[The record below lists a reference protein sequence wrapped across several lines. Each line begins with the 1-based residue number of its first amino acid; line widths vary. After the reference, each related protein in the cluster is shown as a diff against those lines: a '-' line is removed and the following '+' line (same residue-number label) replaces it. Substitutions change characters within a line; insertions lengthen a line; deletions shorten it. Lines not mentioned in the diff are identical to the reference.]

1 MNIHL
6 KETAAAVRDL
16 ELSDLDLRYQ
26 GHRLLQPRLEEQLLA
41 SIARVGI
48 QEPLQ
53 GIQTRSLC
61 AQAPPPGRPLCL
73 VGHR

>member
-1 MNIHL
+1 MNIHP

-26 GHRLLQPRLEEQLLA
+26 GHRLQQPRLEEQLLA

-53 GIQTRSLC
+53 GIHHDS
-61 AQAPPPGRPLCL
+61 
-73 VGHR
+73 GHPISWLRFGERDGVHFG